1 MTVSDILT
9 LREVSS
15 EGALLSD
22 FHARDMLLA
31 SMRKLTS
38 DSALQA
44 RLSRVPSADAQLFSC
59 DHAGAESWL
68 RLVEAT

>member
-1 MTVSDILT
+1 MTVSDIPIS
-9 LREVSS
+9 REVSS

-44 RLSRVPSADAQLFSC
+44 RLSRAASADAQLFSC